1 MLRRPPRSTRTYSL
15 FPYTTLF
22 RSAALGDARDDFGRD
37 RVVELARRII
47 IEKKQWLG
55 ALHDQIVRAHRD
67 QVDPDPVMLARFD
80 RELQFRAH
88 AVVRRDDQGIVE
100 PRRLQVEKAAKAAQ
114 VGVGAGSAAPKS
126 GRASGRDRG
135 CE

>member
-55 ALHDQIVRAHRD
+55 ALHDQIVRAHRN
-67 QVDPDPVMLARFD
+67 QVDSDPVMLARFD
-80 RELQFRAH
+80 RELRSEEHTSELQSLMRISY
-88 AVVRRDDQGIVE
+88 AVFCLNI
-100 PRRLQVEKAAKAAQ
+100 KIIHI
-114 VGVGAGSAAPKS
+114 
-126 GRASGRDRG
+126 
-135 CE
+135 